1 MSFDSTSVFVA
12 LSSVFIGMLAMYAY
26 VSCMGTVQSY
36 ERKLESLEEFAASAT
51 SKLDTITD
59 HVANMMKL
67 DSTAANNSQAL
78 VNYFNE
84 KEQQLRGTQSSEGQP
99 QQAQAQAQAPQQ
111 QRTFASSNPPPAQR
125 RAAST
130 VTKPVPAAAAPAD
143 NIAQQ
148 D

>member
-12 LSSVFIGMLAMYAY
+12 LTSVFIGMLAMYAY
-26 VSCMGTVQSY
+26 VSCAQTVQSY
-36 ERKLESLEEFAASAT
+36 ERKLESLEEFATSAT
-51 SKLDTITD
+51 TKLDTITD

-99 QQAQAQAQAPQQ
+99 QQQAPQQ

-130 VTKPVPAAAAPAD
+130 VTKPVPVAAAPAD